1 MSPRDAGRIVA
12 DFIALLAGLAFMWMY
27 LVLVLA

>member
-1 MSPRDAGRIVA
+1 MSPRDVGRVVV